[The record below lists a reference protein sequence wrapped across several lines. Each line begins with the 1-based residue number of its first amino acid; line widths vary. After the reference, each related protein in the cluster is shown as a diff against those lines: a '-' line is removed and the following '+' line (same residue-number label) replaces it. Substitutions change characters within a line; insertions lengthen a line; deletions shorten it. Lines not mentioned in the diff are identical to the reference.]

1 MKQLI
6 TVHDSKSGIFT
17 PPVAVLAIGEAIRT
31 FEDAVN
37 DPQSPFNK
45 HPEDYT
51 LFHIGSYD
59 ETTASVEMLQS
70 PLSLGGALNF
80 VKQV

>member
-17 PPVAVLAIGEAIRT
+17 PPVSVIAIGEAIRT